1 MIDTKTLIAM
11 IEWRQ
16 KQRPFFM
23 RVTQREP
30 SPSNVSMFQLWQTPE
45 YLIYLAEKEVASL
58 RSVGMSESQ
67 ATERLGSMFRLDR
80 PAGDLDG
87 LVRNLLAKYFPDYLA
102 NNTAHL
108 PKMRRLAG
116 EAVQEGAGGSYP
128 PKDWLGHELSASD
141 FRERMG
147 KSLQSL
153 SVFPRS
159 EFDAQLV
166 HFMVMM
172 EAGGRIFEFA
182 SPAETWRHMM
192 GRGGLAL
199 VKDGRSLAYIETMMN

>member
-1 MIDTKTLIAM
+1 MVESKTLVAM

-16 KQRPFFM
+16 KQRPFFK

-30 SPSNVSMFQLWQTPE
+30 SPSNVPMFQLWQTPE
-45 YLIYLAEKEVASL
+45 YLIYLAEKEIAAL

-67 ATERLGSMFRLDR
+67 ATDRLGNMLRLDR

-87 LVRNLLAKYFPDYLA
+87 LVRNLLAKYFPDYVA
-102 NNTAHL
+102 NNAAHL
-108 PKMRRLAG
+108 PEMRRLAG
-116 EAVQEGAGGSYP
+116 EAVRESARGWYP
-128 PKDWLGHELSASD
+128 PKDWLGEERSAAD

-159 EFDAQLV
+159 EFDAQLF

-172 EAGGRIFEFA
+172 EAGGRIFEFS

-192 GRGGLAL
+192 GREGLAL
-199 VKDGRSLAYIETMMN
+199 VKDGRTLAFIKTRMN